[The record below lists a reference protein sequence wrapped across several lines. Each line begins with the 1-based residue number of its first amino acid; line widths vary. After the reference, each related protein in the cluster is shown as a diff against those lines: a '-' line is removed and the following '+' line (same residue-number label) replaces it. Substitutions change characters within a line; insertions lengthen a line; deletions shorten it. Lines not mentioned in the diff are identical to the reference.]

1 MNDSIE
7 SPRGFVELHS
17 DPSVLGLYDPEN
29 GVVHL
34 MSDALGNRTVGANSI
49 IEARAR
55 YVDFVAESAIEAEE
69 WTEFES
75 SD

>member
-17 DPSVLGLYDPEN
+17 DPLVLGLYDPEN

-34 MSDALGNRTVGANSI
+34 MSDALGNRTFGVNSLEEAN
-49 IEARAR
+49 AR
-55 YVDFVAESAIEAEE
+55 YVDYVEETRLLLEEIEE
-69 WTEFES
+69 
-75 SD
+75 

>member
-17 DPSVLGLYDPEN
+17 DPLVLGLYDPEN

-34 MSDALGNRTVGANSI
+34 MSDALGNRTLGVNSLEEAN
-49 IEARAR
+49 AR
-55 YVDFVAESAIEAEE
+55 YVDYVEETRLLLEEIEE
-69 WTEFES
+69 
-75 SD
+75 

>member
-17 DPSVLGLYDPEN
+17 DPLVLGLYDPEN

-34 MSDALGNRTVGANSI
+34 MSDALGSRTLGVNSLEEAN
-49 IEARAR
+49 AR
-55 YVDFVAESAIEAEE
+55 YVDYVEETRLLLEEIEE
-69 WTEFES
+69 
-75 SD
+75 

>member
-17 DPSVLGLYDPEN
+17 DPLVLGLYDPEN

-34 MSDALGNRTVGANSI
+34 MSDALGNRTLGVNSLEEAN
-49 IEARAR
+49 AR
-55 YVDFVAESAIEAEE
+55 YVDYVEETRLLEEIEE
-69 WTEFES
+69 
-75 SD
+75 

>member
-17 DPSVLGLYDPEN
+17 DPLVLGLYDPEN

-34 MSDALGNRTVGANSI
+34 MSDALGSRTLGVNSLEEAN
-49 IEARAR
+49 AR
-55 YVDFVAESAIEAEE
+55 YVDYVEE
-69 WTEFES
+69 TRYFEEFEEIEE
-75 SD
+75 